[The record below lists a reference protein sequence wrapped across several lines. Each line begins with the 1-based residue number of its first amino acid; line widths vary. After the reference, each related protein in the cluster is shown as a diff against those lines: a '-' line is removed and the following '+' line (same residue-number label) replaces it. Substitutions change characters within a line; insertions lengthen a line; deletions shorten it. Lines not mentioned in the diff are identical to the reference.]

1 MLILGIDLEGVN
13 QNLLENG
20 VNLQVDRVIEIGA
33 ALWDWDAGQPVSMI
47 SEIVN
52 EPDRLKI
59 SSELEDLTGISETI
73 CTKWGLEGKHIEA
86 TLRNLAAMMNRA
98 DYCMAHNGT
107 NYDEPMLEAMFKRFN
122 LEMPATVWIDT
133 MVDIEFPFKI
143 KGRSMA
149 LLEHA
154 HGFINPF
161 PHRAITDVLAMF
173 KIVSHYDINRMTKLA
188 ESPIVKIIAKL
199 NAPNWRNANEVD
211 AFNKIKNKVA
221 KARFKWN
228 PSKKIWYKEI
238 HQVLLDEGKIDFDF
252 DWLIEQ

>member
-1 MLILGIDLEGVN
+1 MIILGIDLEGVN

-20 VNLQVDRVIEIGA
+20 VNLEVDRVIEIGA

-59 SSELEDLTGISETI
+59 SSELEDLTGISESI
-73 CTKWGLEGKHIEA
+73 CQKWGLTEKHITA
-86 TLRNLAAMMNRA
+86 TLRNLAAMMDRA

-107 NYDEPMLEAMFKRFN
+107 NYDEPMIKAMFKRF
-122 LEMPATVWIDT
+122 EVDMPNTVWIDT
-133 MVDIEFPFKI
+133 MVDLEFPTKI
-143 KGRSMA
+143 RGRSMA

-173 KIVSHYDINRMTKLA
+173 KIASHYDINRMAKLA

-211 AFNKIKNKVA
+211 RFNKIKNKVA
-221 KARFKWN
+221 KSRFKWN
-228 PSKKIWYKEI
+228 PSNKTWFKEI
-238 HQVLLDEGKIDFDF
+238 HQVLLDEDKIKYEF
-252 DWLIEQ
+252 DWFIEE

>member
-1 MLILGIDLEGVN
+1 MIILGIDLEGVN

-20 VNLQVDRVIEIGA
+20 VNLEVDRVIEIGA
-33 ALWDWDAGQPVSMI
+33 ALLDWDAGQPVSMI

-59 SSELEDLTGISETI
+59 SKELEDLTGISESI
-73 CTKWGLEGKHIEA
+73 CQEWGLSEKHIVP
-86 TLRNLAAMMNRA
+86 TLKNLAAMMERA

-107 NYDEPMLEAMFKRFN
+107 NYDEPMIKAMFERFD
-122 LEMPATVWIDT
+122 LVMPEKVWIDT
-133 MVDIEFPFKI
+133 MVDIEFPNKI
-143 KGRSMA
+143 RGRSMA

-173 KIVSHYDINRMTKLA
+173 KIASHYDIDRMAKLA
-188 ESPIVKIIAKL
+188 ESPVVKLIAKL
-199 NAPNWRNANEVD
+199 NAPNWKNANEVD
-211 AFNKIKNKVA
+211 RFNKVKHKVA

-228 PSKKIWYKEI
+228 PGNKTWFKEVHKVLIDEDKISYE
-238 HQVLLDEGKIDFDF
+238 F
-252 DWLIEQ
+252 DWYVEE

>member
-1 MLILGIDLEGVN
+1 MIILGIDLEGVN

-20 VNLQVDRVIEIGA
+20 VNLEVDRVIEIGA

-47 SEIVN
+47 SELVN

-59 SSELEDLTGISETI
+59 SDELEDLTGISESI
-73 CTKWGLEGKHIEA
+73 CQKWGLTEKHIVP
-86 TLRNLAAMMNRA
+86 TLKNLAAMMDRA

-107 NYDEPMLEAMFKRFN
+107 NYDEPMIKAMFKRFN
-122 LEMPATVWIDT
+122 VDMPKLVWIDT
-133 MVDIEFPFKI
+133 MVDLEFPKKI

-173 KIVSHYDINRMTKLA
+173 KIAGNYDIKRMAMLA
-188 ESPIVKIIAKL
+188 ESPIVNIVAKL

-211 AFNKIKNKVA
+211 QFNKIKNKVA
-221 KARFKWN
+221 KARFRWN
-228 PSKKIWYKEI
+228 PSNKTWSKEI
-238 HQVLLDEGKIDFDF
+238 HQVLLDEGKVNYEF
-252 DWLIEQ
+252 DWVIKE